1 ISQCSKMFNHKV
13 TDPDGANL
21 PLFKESFQCAV
32 GIEGLVKLAG
42 HGLMQQQQV
51 DDINAELASAFVKSV
66 QGLIEPVVGDPD
78 FSLQKD
84 LVTGQPRVADRLT
97 DCTFVVI
104 RRCGVDY
111 PVAHLKRPG
120 HGSGS

>member
-1 ISQCSKMFNHKV
+1 MRGRHR
-13 TDPDGANL
+13 
-21 PLFKESFQCAV
+21 
-32 GIEGLVKLAG
+32 GLVKLAG

-51 DDINAELASAFVKSV
+51 DDIHSELASAFVKSV

-104 RRCGVDY
+104 RRCGVDH

-120 HGSGS
+120 HGSGSFIRRNLIDTEPKRRYRNTII